1 MLAVMF
7 IQPDKASGIDH
18 FGRLETGA
26 TIFSDHLPKCEIGE
40 SSHRCLKNRWIHNQ
54 RSNAQGL

>member
-1 MLAVMF
+1 MF